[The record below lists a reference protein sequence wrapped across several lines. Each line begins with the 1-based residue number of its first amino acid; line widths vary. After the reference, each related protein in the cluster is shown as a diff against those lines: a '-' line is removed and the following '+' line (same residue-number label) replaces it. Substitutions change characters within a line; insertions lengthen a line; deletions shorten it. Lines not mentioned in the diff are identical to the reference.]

1 MALRLLRKKRAFLY
15 DVELR
20 YISPTWASKM
30 QGPFK
35 LPAESVLAV
44 VKTLAREKEQT
55 APCSRLSIVPLA
67 TGPKRS
73 MGHVLGA
80 KNNNFLIRV
89 ADCRW
94 HHGGRAG

>member
-35 LPAESVLAV
+35 LPAESVLAAC
-44 VKTLAREKEQT
+44 KDTSARKG
-55 APCSRLSIVPLA
+55 ANCSRLSIVQFA

-73 MGHVLGA
+73 IGHVLGA
-80 KNNNFLIRV
+80 EKGIFLIRGRGRPTV
-89 ADCRW
+89 Y
-94 HHGGRAG
+94 GGRAG